1 MGDGKS
7 PNALWVIG
15 NTMLLL
21 FGMLVTVHPSLSQAP
36 PPLSLPALISV
47 APPPWRY
54 LALSQAELG
63 PLFSNSSPFSYSQS
77 LLMVPSPGHTSKPLL
92 RASFGPYSV
101 TEMVSERLPPLSP
114 PLWASLLSEGV
125 ELGPGGHGGAGPYKV
140 RVLFQVRGVGW
151 APGSCLTLHAFRETQ
166 EHRASC
172 LTQPPLG
179 VCTVTLTLPSDWFAS
194 QHIDQPYLGVHKR
207 QRHAHHRQR
216 AQRHRYGHRVPGP
229 LEAPKPPVAP
239 GDRVQLYYSS
249 SGPDQKASPG
259 RCREDRVSQRQLFFF
274 RSVFLRPEGRRLV
287 RNTTR
292 EEEACLGGQEG
303 EELHLDSNVLIRY
316 IKGPIRI
323 GQPAA
328 VSVSLK
334 GNPSVTIRLRV
345 KRGLVSMAAKRTLT
359 SDHWAVTLERTHGAK
374 HDVISI
380 VCQTN
385 TLNSHTPYRHTHS
398 TSLYQQVACLSVE
411 GLKWSFGVA
420 MTVNA
425 NWWVEYSGRSTR
437 PPAQGAV
444 LSSFSFTEQPILGIA
459 AITETDTI
467 INTAILSGQSV
478 SLPVTVMAVGRD
490 GTMSDVTA
498 AATCQS
504 SNENII
510 KVSSD
515 CSSLFVDGSESG
527 VGSTC
532 VGVEFGL
539 GALRS
544 SLCLRVW
551 APAVPLHVSVSD
563 PVLNAIQ
570 GWRHRSQHGCSAVYQ
585 RSSVQVLTKFKAHD
599 LEGGITHLMGSSD
612 WMVDVTELV
621 SDSLRVED
629 PQVAFLGKQ
638 NSLIG
643 LEPGKTTLQVVSGQW
658 DGVLGSCDITVTSD
672 PVAPSDLSVQLVSG
686 LGMSITTSP
695 AHPSV
700 VTATVTAFNILYSP
714 DQEASLSVWLQF
726 DDDSSSLLS
735 SFSGLPFSLRLS
747 SLAESVVAVMPGST
761 QRVVARGDG
770 GGPLL
775 RAELLVPECT
785 EPPLNSNFLS
795 EGEKAAPEAGT
806 RSLAGGSGWIRVH
819 LDLDPLQPIGSQY
832 GEGEELELDISD
844 TWVDANADFYSSN
857 QELDTVGSGNQTNA
871 DYYGGKI
878 LERAVWTP
886 SQEREWR
893 RGDEE
898 GWGGGGEEEEEE
910 ERWRGEVEEARWG
923 GEIDV
928 GVGTLLSLVCLSSLL
943 FLVNCLPCSLTERR
957 RRRGRRSR
965 RGAGG
970 EGPEEKGEE
979 KGEDERRES
988 CGKVEVKER
997 EAKEVEQLR
1006 KEGENMEEVVGE
1018 SQVEVKEVTKEGENV
1033 EEVVGESQVE
1043 VREEGKNMEEVVG
1056 ESQVEVREEGENM
1069 EEVVGESHGEVREEG
1084 ENMEEVV
1091 GESHGEV
1098 REEGENMEEVVGES
1112 HGEVREEGENMEEV
1126 KDEVAEIIC

>member
-21 FGMLVTVHPSLSQAP
+21 FGILVTVHPSLSQAP

-47 APPPWRY
+47 APSPWRY

-125 ELGPGGHGGAGPYKV
+125 ELGPGGHGGAGSYKV

-172 LTQPPLG
+172 LTQSLSPCPAIGLRPN
-179 VCTVTLTLPSDWFAS
+179 TLTNHIWACTNARDTPTTAS
-194 QHIDQPYLGVHKR
+194 ELSAIATVARIRFKTMVLAFKAVHGDAPTYV
-207 QRHAHHRQR
+207 QALMLHG
-216 AQRHRYGHRVPGP
+216 Y
-229 LEAPKPPVAP
+229 EAPKRPVAP

-334 GNPSVTIRLRV
+334 GNLSVTIRLRV

-398 TSLYQQVACLSVE
+398 TSLYQQVACLSVD

-420 MTVNA
+420 MTVTA

-444 LSSFSFTEQPILGIA
+444 LSSFSFTEQPIIGIA
-459 AITETDTI
+459 AITESDTI

-551 APAVPLHVSVSD
+551 APSVPLHVSVSD
-563 PVLNAIQ
+563 PVLNAVQ

-785 EPPLNSNFLS
+785 EAPLNSNFLS
-795 EGEKAAPEAGT
+795 EGERAEPEAGT

-857 QELDTVGSGNQTNA
+857 QELDTVGGGNQTNA
-871 DYYGGKI
+871 DYYGGKT

-893 RGDEE
+893 RADGE
-898 GWGGGGEEEEEE
+898 GWGGGGEEKE
-910 ERWRGEVEEARWG
+910 ERWGGEVEEARWG

-957 RRRGRRSR
+957 RRSR

-997 EAKEVEQLR
+997 EAKEGEQVR
-1006 KEGENMEEVVGE
+1006 KEGENMEEVGGEGHVEVRKEGENMEEVGGEGHVEVRKEGENMEEVGGESHVEVRKEGENMEEVGGE
-1018 SQVEVKEVTKEGENV
+1018 SQVEVKEVRK
-1033 EEVVGESQVE
+1033 
-1043 VREEGKNMEEVVG
+1043 
-1056 ESQVEVREEGENM
+1056 EGENM
-1069 EEVVGESHGEVREEG
+1069 EEVVGESHGEAK
-1084 ENMEEVV
+1084 
-1091 GESHGEV
+1091 EV
-1098 REEGENMEEVVGES
+1098 RKEGN
-1112 HGEVREEGENMEEV
+1112 NMEEV

>member
-1 MGDGKS
+1 LS
-7 PNALWVIG
+7 LSLSLSLPLS
-15 NTMLLL
+15 LP
-21 FGMLVTVHPSLSQAP
+21 VHPSLSQAP

-125 ELGPGGHGGAGPYKV
+125 ELGPGGHGGAGSYKV

-229 LEAPKPPVAP
+229 REAPKPPVAP

-334 GNPSVTIRLRV
+334 GNLSVTIRLRV

-380 VCQTN
+380 VCHSLSLSLSVT
-385 TLNSHTPYRHTHS
+385 S

-795 EGEKAAPEAGT
+795 EGERAAPEAGT

-878 LERAVWTP
+878 LERA
-886 SQEREWR
+886 
-893 RGDEE
+893 
-898 GWGGGGEEEEEE
+898 
-910 ERWRGEVEEARWG
+910 
-923 GEIDV
+923 DV

-957 RRRGRRSR
+957 RRRRSRR

-1018 SQVEVKEVTKEGENV
+1018 S
-1033 EEVVGESQVE
+1033 
-1043 VREEGKNMEEVVG
+1043 
-1056 ESQVEVREEGENM
+1056 
-1069 EEVVGESHGEVREEG
+1069 HGER
-1084 ENMEEVV
+1084 
-1091 GESHGEV
+1091 
-1098 REEGENMEEVVGES
+1098 
-1112 HGEVREEGENMEEV
+1112 
-1126 KDEVAEIIC
+1126 